1 MLNETITLKNKTRSF
16 ISLEEEKALNFT
28 LDRMQ
33 IDVDV
38 FQKIGAN
45 ESTIGENQENL
56 KSQRLLKDKLSWEQG
71 NIT

>member
-38 FQKIGAN
+38 F
-45 ESTIGENQENL
+45 
-56 KSQRLLKDKLSWEQG
+56 
-71 NIT
+71 